1 MPRVIQVKVKPRAR
15 ESALQPLEDGSYLAT
30 LKSPPVDGE
39 ANAELV
45 ALIARHFGVARSA
58 VQIKTGAGARL
69 KRVAIDGPA

>member
-69 KRVAIDGPA
+69 KRLAIDGPA